1 MSGISTAAR
10 LNNKAILM
18 LALVSSS
25 ASATAPLVSV
35 ASVEPWHQ
43 GEVSVIN
50 CQISVPFLTAFASE
64 SDAKLTYLMPKGSK
78 VKQGQLIAKQK
89 NFYYLQQLTR
99 LQQQLTISKSTL
111 NFNNNEY
118 NRLLALKGNMVS
130 AAKLEKALLTKE
142 QSQAKYKQVSS
153 DVNELEHRINRLKF
167 YAPKDGTVVDI
178 FSEPGEY
185 LNQGKKILSFLSASD
200 KEINCQ
206 IPVSEFNWH
215 NQTKFNLLTANKQL
229 LSLTRTEQVVENTS
243 QFVNVYLKDNTTPF
257 PQFLGQRLKVEMS
270 ITNNKLSRLPVDG
283 LNLSSSGNYA
293 WRINNEG
300 KVSKVPIKLHANKSG
315 YFLVESS
322 LSAGEHV
329 VTLGKAD
336 LAENQQ
342 VEISS
347 VTSSSVKGTI

>member
-1 MSGISTAAR
+1 MSGMSTTAR
-10 LNNKAILM
+10 IANKAILI

-50 CQISVPFLTAFASE
+50 CQISVPFLTAFTSE
-64 SDAKLTYLMPKGSK
+64 SDAKLTYLVPKGSK
-78 VKQGQLIAKQK
+78 VKQGQLIAEQQ

-99 LQQQLTISKSTL
+99 LQQQLTISNSTL

-118 NRLLALKGNMVS
+118 NRLLALKDNMVS
-130 AAKLEKALLTKE
+130 TANLEKALLTRK

-153 DVNELEHRINRLKF
+153 EINELEHRINRLKF

-185 LNQGKKILSFLSASD
+185 LNQGKKVLSFLSASD

-206 IPVSEFNWH
+206 VPVSQFDRH
-215 NQTKFNLLTANKQL
+215 NQAKFNLLAENKKP
-229 LSLTRTEQVVENTS
+229 LSLTRTNQVVENTS
-243 QFVNVYLKDNTTPF
+243 QFVNIYLKNDTAPF

-270 ITNNKLSRLPVDG
+270 INNEKLTRLPVDG
-283 LNLSSSGNYA
+283 LNLASAGDYV
-293 WRINNEG
+293 WRLNSEG
-300 KVSKVPIKLHANKSG
+300 KVSKVPIKLHTNQSDF
-315 YFLVESS
+315 FLVESS
-322 LSAGEHV
+322 LRAGEQV
-329 VTLGKAD
+329 ITLGKAG
-336 LAENQQ
+336 LVENQQ
-342 VEISS
+342 VEIA
-347 VTSSSVKGTI
+347 SVKGTI